1 MIRRSLEVA
10 AICWILAVVSVFVL
24 SSVVPRW
31 PRWLELP
38 WSSFDDFAVTPAG
51 EVLVY
56 SSSFQQLLVYS
67 LEGDFQTSLPGI
79 RGSGGRYLAVDVKG
93 RVYVGATPAIC
104 EAGPL
109 GSDDFSFR
117 CHGGEKRGVTGWWL
131 SDTGEAE
138 PTTSSATAPDRAI
151 RAGEALLTFD
161 SRGRR
166 RFDLE
171 SGGWVE
177 RHGDRLTV
185 HPATGESVTLSTPWY
200 LYWAKFPFPGA
211 LAWVLAVV
219 IGATESRR
227 RRRATPTQ
235 RSGARGSR
243 SE

>member
-10 AICWILAVVSVFVL
+10 VVCWFLVVFSVFIL
-24 SSVVPRW
+24 SGLVPRW

-38 WSSFDDFAVTPAG
+38 WSGFDDFAVTPTG

-56 SSSFQQLLVYS
+56 SSMFQQLLVYS

-117 CHGGEKRGVTGWWL
+117 CHGGEKRGVTGWRL

-138 PTTSSATAPDRAI
+138 PTTSSEPAPDRAI
-151 RAGEALLTFD
+151 RPGEALMTFD
-161 SRGRR
+161 SCGRR

-177 RHGDRLTV
+177 RHGDRLIV
-185 HPATGESVTLSTPWY
+185 YQAMSVTVAISTAWY
-200 LYWAKFPFPGA
+200 LYWLKFPFPGA
-211 LAWVLAVV
+211 LAWGLAIV
-219 IGATESRR
+219 IGVTASRR
-227 RRRATPTQ
+227 GSH
-235 RSGARGSR
+235 RSSPRSR
-243 SE
+243 